1 MPASYL
7 TRRRHS
13 SCLSSSSSDPVP
25 TPPST
30 TPSSPRSETAR
41 RYSTS
46 VKMAPPASAFDF
58 LDFVNA
64 SPTPYHAVA
73 NAANLFDAAGFT
85 RIQERD
91 DWSATVKP
99 GGKYYLTRN
108 ASSIVAFAVGARW
121 KPGNPIGMIGAHTD
135 SPCLRVKPVSKR
147 SANGYLQVGVETYG
161 GGIWHSWFDRDL
173 SVAGRVL
180 VRQGDGS
187 FAQKLVKVD
196 KPILRIPTLAI
207 HLHRQSNFDPNKE
220 DELLPIAGL
229 VEAELNKKAEPE
241 PEAPAGADDAD
252 FQPLRALPERH
263 HPAFLALIAEHLG
276 VEAGQIV
283 DFELLLYDTQKAC
296 LGGLRDELVFSPRL
310 DNLNST
316 FCAVRGL
323 IASVGSFPL
332 GDDATIRLVACFDHE
347 EIGSLSAHGADS
359 NLLPAIL
366 RRLSVLPAA
375 GAGSAVDAAATAFE
389 QTLATSFLL
398 SADMAHAVHPNYAAK
413 YERNHT
419 PAINGGPVIKIN
431 ANQRYATNSPGIVL
445 LQEVARAQ
453 RVPLQL
459 FVVKNDSPCGST
471 IGPMLSAKLGVRTLD
486 MGNPQ
491 LSMHSIRETGGSQ
504 DVESAIRLFEGF
516 LGRFGELE
524 GKILVD

>member
-1 MPASYL
+1 M
-7 TRRRHS
+7 
-13 SCLSSSSSDPVP
+13 
-25 TPPST
+25 
-30 TPSSPRSETAR
+30 SSPP
-41 RYSTS
+41 
-46 VKMAPPASAFDF
+46 KSAFEF

-73 NAANLFDAAGFT
+73 SAAALLDAAGFT
-85 RIQERD
+85 KIRERD
-91 DWSATVKP
+91 DWASTVKP
-99 GGKYYLTRN
+99 GGKYYTTRN
-108 ASSIVAFAVGARW
+108 GSSIVAFAVGAQW
-121 KPGNPIGMIGAHTD
+121 KPGNPIGMVGAHTD

-147 SANGYLQVGVETYG
+147 TANGYLQVGVETYG

-180 VRQGDGS
+180 VRESEGE
-187 FAQKLVKVD
+187 FVQKLVKVD

-229 VEAELNKKAEPE
+229 AEAELNKTAEPDTAE
-241 PEAPAGADDAD
+241 GD
-252 FQPLRALPERH
+252 FEPLRALPERH
-263 HPAFLALIAEHLG
+263 HPAFLSLVAQQAG
-276 VEAGQIV
+276 VDISQIV
-283 DFELLLYDTQKAC
+283 DFELVLYDTQKSC
-296 LGGLRDELVFSPRL
+296 LGGLRDELIFSPRL

-316 FCAVRGL
+316 FCSIKGL
-323 IASVGSFPL
+323 ISSVESATLESDAS
-332 GDDATIRLVACFDHE
+332 IRLVACFDHE

-366 RRLSVLPAA
+366 RRLSVLP
-375 GAGSAVDAAATAFE
+375 GASSSSSSSSPTESTAFE

-419 PAINGGPVIKIN
+419 PALNGGPVIKIN

-445 LQEVARAQ
+445 IQEVARRA

-486 MGNPQ
+486 LGNPQ
-491 LSMHSIRETGGSQ
+491 LSMHSIRETGGSA
-504 DVESAIRLFEGF
+504 DVESAIRLFESF
-516 LGRFGELE
+516 LGHYGELE
-524 GKILVD
+524 RKILVD

>member
-1 MPASYL
+1 
-7 TRRRHS
+7 
-13 SCLSSSSSDPVP
+13 
-25 TPPST
+25 
-30 TPSSPRSETAR
+30 
-41 RYSTS
+41 
-46 VKMAPPASAFDF
+46 MAPPKSALEF

-73 NAANLFDAAGFT
+73 SSAALLDAAGFT
-85 RIQERD
+85 KIQERD
-91 DWSATVKP
+91 NWASTVKP
-99 GGKYYLTRN
+99 GGKYYTTRN
-108 ASSIVAFAVGARW
+108 GSSVVAFAVGAQW
-121 KPGNPIGMIGAHTD
+121 KPGNPIGMVGAHTD

-147 SANGYLQVGVETYG
+147 TANGYLQVGVETYG

-180 VRQGDGS
+180 VRQSNGEGEEN
-187 FAQKLVKVD
+187 FVQKLVKVD

-229 VEAELNKKAEPE
+229 AEAELNKSAAEPE
-241 PEAPAGADDAD
+241 PGAAEGG
-252 FQPLRALPERH
+252 FQPLKALPERH
-263 HPAFLALIAEHLG
+263 HPAFLSLVAQHAG
-276 VEAGQIV
+276 VDVSQIV
-283 DFELLLYDTQKAC
+283 DFELVLYDTQKSC
-296 LGGLRDELVFSPRL
+296 LGGLNDELIFSPRL
-310 DNLNST
+310 DNLNMT
-316 FCAVRGL
+316 FCSIKG
-323 IASVGSFPL
+323 IISSVESAPL
-332 GDDATIRLVACFDHE
+332 DKDTSIRLVACFDHE

-366 RRLSVLPAA
+366 RRLSVLPGNTSSSDLAA
-375 GAGSAVDAAATAFE
+375 STAFE

-413 YERNHT
+413 YERNHV
-419 PAINGGPVIKIN
+419 PALNAGPVIKIN

-445 LQEVARAQ
+445 VQEVAR
-453 RVPLQL
+453 RSHVPLQL

-486 MGNPQ
+486 LGNPQ
-491 LSMHSIRETGGSQ
+491 LSMHSIRETGGTA
-504 DVESAIRLFEGF
+504 DVESATRLFEGF

-524 GKILVD
+524 SKILVD